1 MSKLSGAQVK
11 FGATVTVLDEDT
23 EEEARYQVVGEH
35 EADVKQGRLSL
46 TSPLAR
52 GMIGKTAGDVFEVI
66 TPAGVKAYEI
76 IKVEWI

>member
-1 MSKLSGAQVK
+1 M
-11 FGATVTVLDEDT
+11 
-23 EEEARYQVVGEH
+23 
-35 EADVKQGRLSL
+35 KQGRLSL